1 MRHARRVVDAEP
13 LYYERR
19 RTNARAL
26 QVVAALIALTALVA
40 ATGAARWALLAAA
53 ALTALVATRHD
64 DVTVDEAA
72 IVIRTPWWGREVI
85 PLSDV
90 QDALVV
96 PRRSYATEVR
106 GAPPRI
112 FTVVVTRGDG
122 TQLSIESRSPHRLA
136 AAIGGTA
143 PRDPAEAPV
152 LRSRSEYLRRAHSAP
167 GDGIDEADVRLVD
180 DADRQE
186 LAVVLLDAYRGTVDD
201 EGENEQDA
209 LDAIDS
215 FLGRSDR
222 RASVVVTEE
231 GGRIVAMSFVVFVAG
246 RHFIDPVATSADR
259 KGRGLGTAAVR
270 ASLRRLR
277 DHGIDDVGAVITDG
291 NRPSE
296 HLFARLGFERIGP
309 WPRRPLTD

>member
-1 MRHARRVVDAEP
+1 MVVNAASP
-13 LYYERR
+13 YYERR

-40 ATGAARWALLAAA
+40 ATGVARWALIAAA
-53 ALTALVATRHD
+53 AVTALLATRHD
-64 DVTVDEAA
+64 DVEVDESA
-72 IVIRTPWWGREVI
+72 IVIRTPWRGREVI

-90 QDALVV
+90 RDALVV

-106 GAPPRI
+106 GVPPRI

-122 TQLSIESRSPHRLA
+122 TQLGIESRSPHRLA
-136 AAIGGTA
+136 AAIGDTTRRV
-143 PRDPAEAPV
+143 PREPPV
-152 LRSRSEYLRRAHSAP
+152 RSRSEYLRRAASAP
-167 GDGIDEADVRLVD
+167 GVGGDDADVRLVD

-186 LAVVLLDAYRGTVDD
+186 LAGVLLDAYRGTVDD

-215 FLGRSDR
+215 FLGRIDR
-222 RASVVVTEE
+222 RSSVVVTEE
-231 GGRIVAMSFVVFVAG
+231 GGRIVAMSFVVVVAG

-259 KGRGLGTAAVR
+259 KGRGLGTTAVR
-270 ASLRRLR
+270 ASLGRLHE
-277 DHGIDDVGAVITDG
+277 HGVDDVGAVITDG

-296 HLFARLGFERIGP
+296 QLFARLGFERTGP
-309 WPRRPLTD
+309 WPRRRLTG